1 VLSGGPGKGEKARVS
16 IETARRRR
24 ERRRAGVGVV
34 EEGAATFFSGGDTGR
49 ASPGEGAAAQ
59 SSAPGALWRV
69 CGGGEEV
76 GRCEG
81 GGGVRCPFI

>member
-1 VLSGGPGKGEKARVS
+1 LKR
-16 IETARRRR
+16 ARRP
-24 ERRRAGVGVV
+24 
-34 EEGAATFFSGGDTGR
+34 SSPGGDTGR